1 MRVTRLLFSLALVL
15 FCAAMTLAQD
25 LPDAPSTV
33 INAATVEVVPPFL
46 QPMTP
51 AIQSV
56 PSRPVVSNAG
66 EGAKVMDRKF
76 LLLNGLVLATTTADM
91 ELTQHCQNAGTC
103 VELNPTIPRTRWAKH
118 AVNMPTN
125 LAVMYWSYRWK
136 KQGKRLWW
144 VPPLVDVGAHVV
156 GIGSNIRFAW

>member
-1 MRVTRLLFSLALVL
+1 MVLALL
-15 FCAAMTLAQD
+15 CAALVQAQE

-46 QPMTP
+46 KPASP
-51 AIQSV
+51 AIKPAPAKLV
-56 PSRPVVSNAG
+56 ESNAG
-66 EGAKVMDRKF
+66 EGTKVMDAKF
-76 LLLNGLVLATTTADM
+76 LWLNGLVLATTTADM

-103 VELNPTIPRTRWAKH
+103 VELNPTIPRDRWAKH
-118 AVNMPTN
+118 LVNVPTN
-125 LAVMYWSYRWK
+125 AAVVYWSYRWK

-144 VPPLVDVGAHVV
+144 VPPLVDIGAHVV